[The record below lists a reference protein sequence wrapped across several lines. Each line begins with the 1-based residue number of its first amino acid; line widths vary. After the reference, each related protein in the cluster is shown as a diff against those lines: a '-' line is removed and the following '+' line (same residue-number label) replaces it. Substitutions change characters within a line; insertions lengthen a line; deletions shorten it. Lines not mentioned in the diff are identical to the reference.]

1 MICAA
6 LAAVFVV
13 GVGIDAASPAP
24 QVRKPVKK
32 AAAGG
37 GVAAILAT
45 AAAFVGPWEGLRTD
59 AYLDRIASPAVWTVC
74 YGETR
79 GVKAGDSHTPE
90 ECAAKLSAA
99 LGEFRGRLAACIPAL
114 PDQPEGVQVA
124 LVSWAYNVG
133 TGPNGACGSTLAR
146 LANAGDWRAACDQLP
161 RWNKAGGREVRGL
174 TNRRAAEKAL
184 CIQSLEG

>member
-1 MICAA
+1 MVVLMVSAA
-6 LAAVFVV
+6 VAAVFVLV
-13 GVGIDAASPAP
+13 ASGAVP
-24 QVRKPVKK
+24 VVSRPVKK

-37 GVAAILAT
+37 GVAAILAA

-90 ECAAKLSAA
+90 ECAAKLAA
-99 LGEFRGRLAACIPAL
+99 GLGEFRSLLSVCIPSL
-114 PDQPEGVQVA
+114 PVQPEGVQVA
-124 LVSWAYNVG
+124 LVSWSYNVG
-133 TGPNGACGSTLAR
+133 PGAACGSTLAR
-146 LANAGDWRAACDQLP
+146 LANAGDWRGACNQLP

-174 TNRRAAEKAL
+174 TNRRAAERDL